1 MNNTLNFETGLATF
15 TVNGKAEVSFNPTDS
30 NFVSRLFDTF
40 DGLAKKQE
48 ARKSEGSQ
56 LSDPV
61 EVFELARQRD
71 QEMRDMIDSVF
82 EKPVSDDIFGGMSA
96 YALAGGLP
104 LWCNF
109 LMVVI
114 DKIDAAVVQEKKLTN
129 PRIAKYMAK
138 YHK

>member
-1 MNNTLNFETGLATF
+1 MSNTLNFETGLATF

-30 NFVSRLFDTF
+30 NFVSRLFDAF
-40 DGLAKKQE
+40 GELAKKQE
-48 ARKSEGSQ
+48 VRKNKVSQ
-56 LSDPV
+56 LSDS
-61 EVFELARQRD
+61 EAYELAHQLDR
-71 QEMRDMIDSVF
+71 EMRDAIDAVF
-82 EKPVSDDIFGGMSA
+82 EKPVSDDIFGSMSA
-96 YALAGGLP
+96 YSLAGGLP

-114 DKIDAAVVQEKKLTN
+114 DKIDATMVQEKKLTN